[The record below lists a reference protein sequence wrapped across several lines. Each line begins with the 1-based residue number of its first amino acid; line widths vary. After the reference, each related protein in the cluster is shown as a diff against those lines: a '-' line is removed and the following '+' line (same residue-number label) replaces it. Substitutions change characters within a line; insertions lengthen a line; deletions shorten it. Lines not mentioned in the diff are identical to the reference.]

1 MSLVL
6 KNGIV
11 VGSANISCLIGGVI
25 VTGIKSI
32 DFSHSQKKENIQGF
46 QKEPIGRG
54 RGLNEYPEGSMDIL
68 LEEYKGLV
76 SAAPN
81 RDIKQIGMF
90 SIPIVYDNNILP
102 AETLS
107 NAEFTSVKHSY
118 KSGDTAEW
126 ISIGFIYAGIS
137 S

>member
-6 KNGIV
+6 KNGV
-11 VGSANISCLIGGVI
+11 EVGSGNISPIIGGVI
-25 VTGIKSI
+25 ITGIKSI

-46 QKEPIGRG
+46 QNEPIGRG
-54 RGLNEYPEGSMDIL
+54 RGAKEYSEGTMEIL
-68 LEEYKGLV
+68 LEEYKGIV

-81 RDIKQIGMF
+81 RDIKQIAMF
-90 SIPIVYDNNILP
+90 TIPIVYDNNVLP
-102 AETLS
+102 PEKLS

-118 KSGDTAEW
+118 KAGDTCEW
-126 ISIGFIYAGIS
+126 ISVGFIYAGIS

>member
-6 KNGIV
+6 KNGV
-11 VGSANISCLIGGVI
+11 LVGSANISPIIGGVI
-25 VTGIKSI
+25 ITGIKSI

-54 RGLNEYPEGSMDIL
+54 RGLNEYPEGTMEIL

-76 SAAPN
+76 AGSPN

-90 SIPIVYDNNILP
+90 SIPIVYDNNILTS
-102 AETLS
+102 ETLS
-107 NAEFTSVKHSY
+107 NAEFTSIKHSY

-126 ISIGFIYAGIS
+126 ISVGFIFAGIS